1 MTLDQRKLMIFDI
14 GSKGWTEVAHGR
26 FNNPVW
32 SKDGKYIFFQSF
44 TEEGSPIFRTHVD
57 GRHFEKIADFRGL
70 QPGATV
76 SYWGIGSGD
85 APIVSFHLLTAD
97 IYSVDWAHR

>member
-1 MTLDQRKLMIFDI
+1 MPLDQRKLMIFDMA
-14 GSKGWTEVAHGR
+14 SNRWTEIASGR

-32 SKDGKYIFFQSF
+32 SKDGKYIYFQSF
-44 TEEGSPIFRTHVD
+44 TEEGSPIFRMQAD
-57 GRHFEKIADFRGL
+57 GSRLEKIADFRDL

-76 SYWGIGSGD
+76 SYWGIGAED

-97 IYSVDWAHR
+97 IYSVDWARR